1 MPTQR
6 PYGCLTVVTV
16 GLGDRKAI
24 LSDAKGDRPVEA
36 REDGTN
42 LFAVLDVLGDED
54 WIVGPP
60 VWIRLD

>member
-1 MPTQR
+1 M
-6 PYGCLTVVTV
+6 VTV

-42 LFAVLDVLGDED
+42 LFAVLDVLGDEG